1 MMHNDQVARLRL
13 CVNEFTD
20 KHGSTL
26 TRQVEEHSS
35 LVLQWLSYL
44 NSYHRTGTADELLA
58 AYSSA
63 IRETSAC
70 LALGMIRPALFAMRT
85 QIDLILAW
93 IYFKDHP
100 KEWHRINKTG
110 EGFKLK
116 KELFDYLSNYYAGF
130 GTRYGNLNQISKRKE
145 EDMYRLLSAHIH
157 GQSNPVLPVTVQLSD
172 VVRSEESCKEV
183 AMSTGDLAE
192 YISDVLYATYAE
204 QLHSIPKEIVKSIN
218 SRFTS
223 KNQKK
228 EFYATV

>member
-1 MMHNDQVARLRL
+1 MHNDQVARLRL

-70 LALGMIRPALFAMRT
+70 LASRDDSPCTFCYENSNHG
-85 QIDLILAW
+85 ILAW

-130 GTRYGNLNQISKRKE
+130 GTRYGILKQISKRKRKICI
-145 EDMYRLLSAHIH
+145 DFYRHIYIWLLKAI
-157 GQSNPVLPVTVQLSD
+157 QFCQ
-172 VVRSEESCKEV
+172 
-183 AMSTGDLAE
+183 
-192 YISDVLYATYAE
+192 
-204 QLHSIPKEIVKSIN
+204 
-218 SRFTS
+218 
-223 KNQKK
+223 
-228 EFYATV
+228 